1 MPKLA
6 VDVARLRRLLLVA
19 PHVATGGRATTV
31 HRTMDASLEALVDLH
46 ATRKHPDYL
55 TNAVRYK
62 GAPYIYTCTNDVDGL
77 LGKRQTLVHWP
88 TPQTLQRYAG
98 AGVGAVVGASLL
110 VRALGA
116 SARGRYDDDDDDES
130 DTRHRRGGRLLP
142 LDRWWSARVH
152 AMPFSSYG
160 FVADQCGVGRWHVFE
175 QYDQTTRR
183 FVLVVVAPL
192 MPDRINQAQQE
203 VCAMRLRSARTQG
216 HTRLRSTSWHPDAV
230 DAVVVRGDPL
240 AIRAALMAWTTLTGE
255 FLVGASDPA
264 VAGAVHTSMWPRGLT
279 VQSLDAY
286 NADHDVARV
295 KDTLTCNVAN
305 VGLPTLALTG
315 PAEASALHRDGDH
328 TAVLPVSTPL
338 ARLVCDNVVFQW
350 TPLSAYRLTQY
361 VHRSSLHTNAVYHV
375 LAFPF
380 DPLTALPDTERTVVQ
395 AFVDQAQ
402 ATGKTLFQHQ
412 LDTLTVPT
420 GHTRY
425 LFVFVCSARIDH
437 TTEHTVQLHHI
448 RQTRLYTALLPTMPM
463 QAVADELRVTRV
475 GGEGFAFRPTSPWHA
490 HRLYEHTDVNRIQAK
505 LYDKTKGRVERAAR
519 RLKAK
524 HTVKQAEQHVI
535 AKDIAEANAHTKRKA
550 RAARRKANEAE
561 LDALDKATRTLWWNR
576 VRRRRAGGGGLSTTR
591 AKGYTGSPSAYGT
604 PSRRAG
610 TQRGR

>member
-1 MPKLA
+1 
-6 VDVARLRRLLLVA
+6 
-19 PHVATGGRATTV
+19 
-31 HRTMDASLEALVDLH
+31 
-46 ATRKHPDYL
+46 
-55 TNAVRYK
+55 
-62 GAPYIYTCTNDVDGL
+62 
-77 LGKRQTLVHWP
+77 
-88 TPQTLQRYAG
+88 
-98 AGVGAVVGASLL
+98 
-110 VRALGA
+110 
-116 SARGRYDDDDDDES
+116 
-130 DTRHRRGGRLLP
+130 
-142 LDRWWSARVH
+142 
-152 AMPFSSYG
+152 MPFSSYG

-183 FVLVVVAPL
+183 FVLVIVAPL
-192 MPDRINQAQQE
+192 MPDRINQADQE
-203 VCAMRLRSARTQG
+203 VCAIRLWSAHTQG
-216 HTRLRSTSWHPDAV
+216 NTLLRTTNWHPDAI

-255 FLVGASDPA
+255 FLIGASDPA

-279 VQSLDAY
+279 VQSLDTY

-295 KDTLTCNVAN
+295 KDILTCNVAN
-305 VGLPTLALTG
+305 IGLPTLALTG
-315 PAEASALHRDGDH
+315 PAEASALHRDGDY
-328 TAVLPVSTPL
+328 TAVLPVDRPL

-380 DPLTALPDTERTVVQ
+380 DPLTALPDTERTVAQ

-437 TTEHTVQLHHI
+437 TTNHTVQLHHI
-448 RQTRLYTALLPTMPM
+448 RHTRLYTAVLPTMPM

-490 HRLYEHTDVNRIQAK
+490 HRLYEHMDVNRIQAK
-505 LYDKTKGRVERAAR
+505 LYDKTKDRVERAAR

-535 AKDIAEANAHTKRKA
+535 AKDIAEANLYTRRKA
-550 RAARRKANEAE
+550 RAARRKANETE
-561 LDALDKATRTLWWNR
+561 LDALHKATRTLWWNR
-576 VRRRRAGGGGLSTTR
+576 WRRRRAGGGRSTYFTR
-591 AKGYTGSPSAYGT
+591 
-604 PSRRAG
+604 
-610 TQRGR
+610 